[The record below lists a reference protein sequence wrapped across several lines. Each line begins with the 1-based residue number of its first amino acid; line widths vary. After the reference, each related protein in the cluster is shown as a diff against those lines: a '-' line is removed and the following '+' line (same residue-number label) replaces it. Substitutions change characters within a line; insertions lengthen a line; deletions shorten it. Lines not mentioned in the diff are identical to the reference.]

1 MAKLWQPQESKAMDK
16 LAESCI
22 ILSITPYFGNKTFEQ
37 AIINKID
44 LTEIISKPNQF
55 TSTLKLRK
63 ETIDFLENKTYLN
76 YLVKV
81 EKWLTNP
88 INKIIHFF
96 DDDYYPDNL
105 KEIHTSPIVLYCSGD
120 ISLLKEAQISIVG
133 SRDNT
138 MYGDNCTKKLV
149 SELVSNGF
157 TITSGLAYG
166 IDTLA
171 HKYTLEN
178 NGKTIAVLG
187 TGIDVIYPATNKKL
201 ANQIVASGLIISEFA
216 FGTTPQR
223 YNFPQRNRIISG
235 LSSGVLIIEATEKSG
250 SLITAKYALEQNK
263 EVFAVPGS
271 IFSKASIG
279 CNNLIKQGA
288 KAVTSIEDILNELN
302 INPQKSKETIKSNN
316 ITNLSKNEIIILN
329 SISMELTTIDQIINS
344 TSFEFQQVNEI
355 LFDLEMESLIK
366 SVPGGYVR
374 VSAL

>member
-1 MAKLWQPQESKAMDK
+1 MEKLTQ
-16 LAESCI
+16 SCI
-22 ILSITPYFGNKTFEQ
+22 ILSITPYFGNKIFKQ
-37 AIINKID
+37 AIVDKID
-44 LTEIISKPNQF
+44 LEKLITTPNEF

-63 ETIDFLENKTYLN
+63 ETIDFLEKKTYLN

-96 DDDYYPDNL
+96 DDDYPENL
-105 KEIHTSPIVLYCSGD
+105 KETHSPPIILYCIGD
-120 ISLLKEAQISIVG
+120 TYLLKKTQISIVG
-133 SRDNT
+133 SRNNT
-138 MYGDNCTKKLV
+138 IYGDNCTKKLV
-149 SELVSNGF
+149 SELVNHGF

-171 HKYTLEN
+171 HKYTLKN

-187 TGIDVIYPATNKKL
+187 TGIDIIYPAINENL
-201 ANQIVASGLIISEFA
+201 ANQIIASGLIVSEFA

-235 LSSGVLIIEATEKSG
+235 LSTGVLIIEATEKSG

-271 IFSKASIG
+271 IFSKASTG

-288 KAVTSIEDILNELN
+288 KSVTSIEDILNELN
-302 INPQKSKETIKSNN
+302 IDSQNIENTNKSDN
-316 ITNLSKNEIIILN
+316 ITNLSKSETIILN